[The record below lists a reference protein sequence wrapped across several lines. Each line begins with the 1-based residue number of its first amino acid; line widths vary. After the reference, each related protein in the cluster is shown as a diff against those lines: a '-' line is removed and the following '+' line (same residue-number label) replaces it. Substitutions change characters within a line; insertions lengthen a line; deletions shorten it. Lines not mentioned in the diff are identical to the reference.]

1 MTTSPNRGSGDSSA
15 TYFEYTRTPYLVV
28 SREKVPRKDV
38 YGSIDDYVVRH
49 AQLLR
54 GEQDSDT
61 VFVGMHPIGSPGYL
75 PAFSHLA
82 RRGYHVIA
90 CGTRYTQGD
99 AALQIENALLDLAAC
114 VRDAKERLGYSRVI
128 LTGWSGGGAL
138 MAGYQAEAE
147 SRRIARTAAGEET
160 LLATTELIAG
170 DGLVLMAAHRS
181 RHKLITDF
189 LDPSIL
195 DEDAPF
201 DRDLELNIYDE
212 RNPNRPP
219 YTPEFIARYRAAQRD
234 RNQRI
239 TVRALDRLEHLRAT
253 GRSDEESCFV
263 VHGTMA
269 DLRWLD
275 NSIDPNDRASGS
287 SYLGDPRLA
296 NDSTAGLARFNSLRG
311 WLSQWSLDRA
321 QVDAVDGAPRITVP
335 ALVVTASKDDACPT
349 THCRDF
355 FTALASTQKE
365 LHTVEGANHYFSGP
379 DKQNLLD
386 VAFDH
391 LDQWLVNVDF
401 ADASRLTHTSNS
413 SGNPSRIVSTT

>member
-1 MTTSPNRGSGDSSA
+1 MSA
-15 TYFEYTRTPYLVV
+15 TAAESTATYHKYTRTPYLVV
-28 SREKVPRKDV
+28 SREQTARKDV
-38 YGSIDDYVVRH
+38 YGSIDDNVVRQ

-54 GEQDSDT
+54 GKEDSDT

-99 AALQIENALLDLAAC
+99 AGLQIENALLDLAAC

-138 MAGYQAEAE
+138 MAGYEAEAE
-147 SRRIARTAAGEET
+147 TRRITQTAAGEET

-181 RHKLITDF
+181 RHHLITDF

-201 DRDLELNIYDE
+201 DRDVELNIYDE
-212 RNPNRPP
+212 RNPNKPP
-219 YTPEFIARYRAAQRD
+219 YTAEFIARYRTAQRE
-234 RNQRI
+234 RNRRV
-239 TVRALDRLEHLRAT
+239 TTRALDRLAALRDA
-253 GRSDEESCFV
+253 GRGYEESCFV

-269 DLRWLD
+269 DVRWLD
-275 NSIDPNDRASGS
+275 NTIDPNGRAPGT

-296 NDSTAGLARFNSLRG
+296 NDGTAGLARFSSLRG
-311 WLSQWSLDRA
+311 WLSQWSLDHA

-335 ALVVTASKDDACPT
+335 TLVVTAGNDDACPT
-349 THCRDF
+349 PHSRDF
-355 FTALASTQKE
+355 FAAVASTVKE
-365 LHTVEGANHYFSGP
+365 FHEVAGANHYFSGS
-379 DKQNLLD
+379 KKLNLLD
-386 VAFDH
+386 VAVDK
-391 LDQWLVNVDF
+391 LDQWLVKVGF
-401 ADASRLTHTSNS
+401 GDASQLSQSPALSGKS
-413 SGNPSRIVSTT
+413 SPVNSTTSP